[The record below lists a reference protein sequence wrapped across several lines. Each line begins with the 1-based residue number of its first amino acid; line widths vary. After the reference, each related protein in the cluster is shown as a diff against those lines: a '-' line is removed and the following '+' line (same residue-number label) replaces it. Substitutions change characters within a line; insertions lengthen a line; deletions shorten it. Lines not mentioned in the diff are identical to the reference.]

1 MPHNHETLAM
11 LHISLGAM
19 LTFHSCQIFLT
30 QTYAS
35 TSWCLFPKKTSK
47 VKSHISQSSPSKK
60 DKKKMAIHLGKMVP
74 KMLVL
79 QVIDNRL
86 IVYKLNNLLLNP
98 PEQKTIIFL
107 ISFGN

>member
-1 MPHNHETLAM
+1 M

-30 QTYAS
+30 QTYPS

-47 VKSHISQSSPSKK
+47 VQISHLPIIPKQKRKK
-60 DKKKMAIHLGKMVP
+60 TMAIHLGKMVP

>member
-1 MPHNHETLAM
+1 
-11 LHISLGAM
+11 
-19 LTFHSCQIFLT
+19 
-30 QTYAS
+30 
-35 TSWCLFPKKTSK
+35 
-47 VKSHISQSSPSKK
+47 
-60 DKKKMAIHLGKMVP
+60 MAIHLGKMVP